1 MRSLCMRTLHQG
13 SAVHHPTLLLQAQ
26 EARDAGHEGDFV
38 YEVGKDYVQERLG
51 ELVKRQDLSKYV
63 L

>member
-1 MRSLCMRTLHQG
+1 MVTQ
-13 SAVHHPTLLLQAQ
+13 QAR

-38 YEVGKDYVQERLG
+38 YEVDKTYVQDRLV